1 MASIRQLN
9 TKHWQVQIRRLGLKP
24 ISKTFINKDT
34 AIKWGNITESEIDRG
49 IYLSREEAER
59 ITISEL
65 IDRYSKEVT
74 PLKKSSE
81 RELSRLKNLNSFF
94 GSFTLARLQSSM
106 VAQYRDERLNEG
118 LSGSTVVK
126 DLNTLSHIV
135 DTAIKEW
142 NCHISFNPVKNIRR
156 PKPNPSR
163 TRRLYPYEE
172 QKLLAVCREH
182 SLMMEAIVVF
192 AIETGM
198 RLGEMINLQWKD
210 VDLSK
215 SIATLHTTK
224 NGELRQV
231 PLSSKAKDVLNQL
244 PRHIERQFV
253 FWRWKTPSGFEAS
266 WQRVIKRSS
275 LVDFRF
281 HDLRHEAT
289 SRLFEKGLSVM
300 EVSAITGHKTL
311 QMLKR
316 YTHLDAEDIVQKLN
330 YKEQGYPL

>member
-1 MASIRQLN
+1 MASIRQVK
-9 TKHWQVQIRRLGLKP
+9 TKHWQVQIRRLGIKS

-34 AIKWGNITESEIDRG
+34 AIKWANMTESEIDRG

-74 PLKKSSE
+74 PLKKSSA
-81 RELSRLKNLNSFF
+81 RELSRLKNLNRFF

-106 VAQYRDERLNEG
+106 VAQFRDERLNEG

-142 NCHISFNPVKNIRR
+142 SCHISFNPVKNIRR
-156 PKPNPSR
+156 PKLNPSR
-163 TRRLYPYEE
+163 TRRLYQYEE
-172 QKLLAVCREH
+172 QALLAVCREH
-182 SLMMEAIVVF
+182 SFMMEVIVVF
-192 AIETGM
+192 AIETAM

-215 SIATLHTTK
+215 SIATLHMTK
-224 NGELRQV
+224 NGEVRQV
-231 PLSSKAKDVLNQL
+231 PLSRKAKELLNQL
-244 PRHIERQFV
+244 PRHIENQAV
-253 FWRWKTPSGFEAS
+253 FWRWKTSSGFETS
-266 WQRVIKRSS
+266 WQRVIKKSK

-316 YTHLDAEDIVQKLN
+316 YTHLDVEEIAQKLN
-330 YKEQGYPL
+330 YKE

>member
-142 NCHISFNPVKNIRR
+142 DCHIPINPVKNIRR
-156 PKPNPSR
+156 PRVNPSR
-163 TRRLYPYEE
+163 TRRLYPQEE
-172 QKLLAVCREH
+172 QILLAVCREH
-182 SLMMEAIVVF
+182 SLMMEAIVLF
-192 AIETGM
+192 AIETAM
-198 RLGEMINLQWKD
+198 RLSEMIHLEWSD
-210 VDLSK
+210 IDLPQST
-215 SIATLHTTK
+215 ATLNSTK
-224 NGELRQV
+224 NGEVRYV
-231 PLSSKAKDVLNQL
+231 PLSRKAKELLNKL
-244 PRHIERQFV
+244 PRHIESQKI
-253 FWRWKTPSGFEAS
+253 FWRWRTASGFEAS
-266 WQRVIKRSS
+266 WQRIVKKSN

-289 SRLFEKGLSVM
+289 SRLFEKGLSMM
-300 EVSAITGHKTL
+300 EVSLITGHKTL

-316 YTHLDAEDIVQKLN
+316 YTHLDAQDIAQKLN
-330 YKEQGYPL
+330 YK